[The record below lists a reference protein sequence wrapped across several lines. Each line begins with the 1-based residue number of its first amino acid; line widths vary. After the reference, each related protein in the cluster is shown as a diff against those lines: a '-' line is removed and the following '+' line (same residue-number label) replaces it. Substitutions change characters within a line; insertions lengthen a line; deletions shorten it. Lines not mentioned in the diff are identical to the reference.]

1 MLEEQKFVA
10 IAGKRVGLLTHPAG
24 VNRRGESAID
34 VLRRAPNVKLTALF
48 APEHGLNGN
57 GKAGENIP
65 DTTDPRT
72 GLPVYSLHGKTRKP
86 TAAMLKGLDALV
98 IDLQDI
104 GARSYTFISAMRYAM
119 EACFE
124 QGVEV
129 VVLDRPN
136 PLGGLKVD
144 GPPMDPEWVS
154 YVGAFRVPYVH
165 GLTIGE
171 LARMAREAPGVL
183 AVNDKVRLRG
193 KLTVVP
199 MRGWA
204 RAMRW
209 PDTGL
214 RWVATSPYVQDFD
227 AVAGYAMTGL
237 GTELGGFTHGIGT
250 AHPFRGL
257 GFKGRTPEQIIREL
271 DALKLHGLRFAK
283 LTLPGPDG
291 KKLTGV
297 YIEITDWAAWR
308 PTELS
313 FHLMRTAC
321 RWSTVNP
328 FTIAPSDRQS
338 MFNKLTGSTA
348 WWQALV
354 REGARIDVAAFLR
367 NWDERNRVF
376 QEQSR
381 KYWFYR

>member
-1 MLEEQKFVA
+1 
-10 IAGKRVGLLTHPAG
+10 
-24 VNRRGESAID
+24 
-34 VLRRAPNVKLTALF
+34 
-48 APEHGLNGN
+48 
-57 GKAGENIP
+57 
-65 DTTDPRT
+65 
-72 GLPVYSLHGKTRKP
+72 
-86 TAAMLKGLDALV
+86 
-98 IDLQDI
+98 
-104 GARSYTFISAMRYAM
+104 
-119 EACFE
+119 
-124 QGVEV
+124 
-129 VVLDRPN
+129 
-136 PLGGLKVD
+136 
-144 GPPMDPEWVS
+144 
-154 YVGAFRVPYVH
+154 
-165 GLTIGE
+165 
-171 LARMAREAPGVL
+171 
-183 AVNDKVRLRG
+183 
-193 KLTVVP
+193 
-199 MRGWA
+199 MRGWT

-214 RWVATSPYVQDFD
+214 HWVATSPYVQDFN

-237 GTELGGFTHGIGT
+237 GTELGGFTHGIGAT
-250 AHPFRGL
+250 HPFRGL

-297 YIEITDWAAWR
+297 YVEITDWEAWR